1 MTNCAPQKA
10 WQKAP
15 KKDHTVSICEA
26 VVVKDP
32 TLASH
37 HPLWSDG
44 YEPAMIK
51 GRVFAHAV
59 VSTDTTIES
68 LRPGEA

>member
-1 MTNCAPQKA
+1 M
-10 WQKAP
+10 
-15 KKDHTVSICEA
+15 SICEA
-26 VVVKDP
+26 DVMKDA

-37 HPLWSDG
+37 PPLWSDG
-44 YEPAMIK
+44 YEAAMTK
-51 GRVFAHAV
+51 GQVFAHAV